1 MDVGT
6 ILTLIGILLAN
17 GAALIAAWIK
27 IKTDITAI
35 NVKLADI
42 DERVKQQE
50 MHNNKII
57 DKLDERFEKFV
68 GLNDTQHIAIAGKVD
83 LIKDIVNEL
92 KVEMAKV
99 TKHQ

>member
-1 MDVGT
+1 MDIGT
-6 ILTLIGILLAN
+6 VLTLLGIILVN
-17 GAALIAAWIK
+17 SAALISAWIK

-50 MHNNKII
+50 LHNNKII

-68 GLNDTQHIAIAGKVD
+68 GLNDSQHTQISGKVD
-83 LIKDIVNEL
+83 FIKDVVNEL

-99 TKHQ
+99 TKNQ